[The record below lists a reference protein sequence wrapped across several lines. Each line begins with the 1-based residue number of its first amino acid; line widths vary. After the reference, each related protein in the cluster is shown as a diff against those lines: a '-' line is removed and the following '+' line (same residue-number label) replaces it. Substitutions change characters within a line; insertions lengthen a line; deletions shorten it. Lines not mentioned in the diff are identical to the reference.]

1 MKIHIV
7 HGSQYCSVV
16 INQETLEPECYEV
29 RHLCVRHLCDLAM
42 LAAWNGRDWWTIDK
56 QAHPGDRVVF
66 YIRRPL
72 SCLVAIGT
80 VISPPRRQTDPSKGW
95 PGRYIADIADVQLLS
110 RPIPVQEIRQRFPNW
125 AYWRQPRAHICVPP
139 QFAMEFWKYVLSHL

>member
-16 INQETLEPECYEV
+16 INQETSKPKCYE
-29 RHLCVRHLCDLAM
+29 VRHLCDLAM

-80 VISPPRRQTDPSKGW
+80 VISPPRFQDDPFEGW
-95 PGRYIADIADVQLLS
+95 YGRYIADIADVQLLS

>member
-16 INQETLEPECYEV
+16 INQETSKPKCYE
-29 RHLCVRHLCDLAM
+29 VRHLCDLAM

-80 VISPPRRQTDPSKGW
+80 MISPPRLQDDPFEEW
-95 PGRYIADIADVQLLS
+95 YGRYIADIADVQLLS

-125 AYWRQPRAHICVPP
+125 AYWHQPRAHICVPP
-139 QFAMEFWKYVLSHL
+139 QFAMRFWNYVLSHL